1 MATLSLDDIK
11 NSIDLE
17 TQTIKVKEWGGS
29 LKVKGLTK
37 SEQVKIRNAQESED
51 GLSTVEFEKMILIA
65 GIVEPELDEKT
76 INVLYDK
83 SASVVDRVLSIIL
96 NTSGLTEGVQ
106 QEIAEE
112 FQE

>member
-17 TQTIKVKEWGGS
+17 TQTIDVPEWNGS
-29 LKVKGLTK
+29 LEVKGLTK
-37 SEQVKIRNAQESED
+37 AEQVKIRKAQESEN

-65 GIVEPELDEKT
+65 GIVEPKVDEKS
-76 INVLYDK
+76 IDVLYEK
-83 SASVVDRVLSIIL
+83 SATVVDRVLSTIL

-106 QEIAEE
+106 QEIADE